1 MMTLKTKRNN
11 TMATHT
17 LPSFKTASFAA
28 DIDKETLNSL
38 PKATFHG
45 RIIIVDTLRKLHSA
59 IKALETVHL
68 VGVDTET
75 KPNFIPGKK
84 VSVAL
89 LQVSTLEVC
98 YLFRLNLI
106 GFPEELK
113 KFLERADLLKI
124 GLSLRDDISRL
135 KSMTDFNP
143 IGFIELQQMASA
155 YGIQCAS
162 LQKIYGITHGLYMS
176 KAQRMTNWEA
186 PILTDNQQAY
196 AALDAQACLEIY
208 LKFMDE
214 EHPHPAQFGLITL

>member
-1 MMTLKTKRNN
+1 
-11 TMATHT
+11 MATHT
-17 LPSFKTASFAA
+17 LPSFKTTSFAA

-155 YGIQCAS
+155 
-162 LQKIYGITHGLYMS
+162 
-176 KAQRMTNWEA
+176 
-186 PILTDNQQAY
+186 
-196 AALDAQACLEIY
+196 
-208 LKFMDE
+208 
-214 EHPHPAQFGLITL
+214 